1 MIKTIAIVGLMTSMS
16 LAAET
21 KVETGKFQIDPMH
34 SKVGF
39 EVPHLVIATVEGKFK
54 TFSGEVELD
63 SDFTKSKV
71 STEVEIN
78 SIDTGVT
85 KRDDHL
91 KSEDFFDAKKHPKMT
106 FTSTSITGT
115 PDAFKLIGDLTIRGN
130 KKSVTFEGKYLGA
143 VTDGY
148 GGRKVAFKATTKVSR
163 KEFGLKWSSTV
174 EAGPVVG
181 DEVTISLN
189 IEAGKVVPKE
199 EVKKAPKK

>member
-1 MIKTIAIVGLMTSMS
+1 MIKMTAAIGLMVSICS
-16 LAAET
+16 AET
-21 KVETGKFQIDPMH
+21 KVEIGKYQIDSMH

-39 EVPHLVIATVEGKFK
+39 EVSHLVISTVEGSFK
-54 TFSGEVELD
+54 EFSGDVELD

-71 STEVEIN
+71 STDVEIN
-78 SIDTGVT
+78 SIDTGVS

-91 KSEDFFDAKKHPKMT
+91 KSADFFDAKNHSKMT
-106 FTSTSITGT
+106 FKSTQITGT
-115 PDAFKLIGDLTIRGN
+115 PEAFKLIGDLTIRGK
-130 KKSVTFEGKYLGA
+130 KKSVTFDGKYLGA

-148 GGRKVAFKATTKVSR
+148 GNRKVAFKATTKISR

-189 IEAGKVVPKE
+189 IQAGKVVPKE
-199 EVKKAPKK
+199 EPKKAPKK